1 MNKNPLS
8 WTGTAAL
15 FLWMVACFLGFA
27 ALSPRLRHQ
36 MGSVHSVFWTFA
48 APWSIAG
55 IALLALA
62 ARFLPSLLIRLRRPS
77 PER

>member
-1 MNKNPLS
+1 MNRKPMS
-8 WTGTAAL
+8 WFGIAAL

-27 ALSPRLRHQ
+27 ALSPPLRHQ

-48 APWSIAG
+48 APWSIAC

-62 ARFLPSLLIRLRRPS
+62 VRFLPSLFNRLRRQS